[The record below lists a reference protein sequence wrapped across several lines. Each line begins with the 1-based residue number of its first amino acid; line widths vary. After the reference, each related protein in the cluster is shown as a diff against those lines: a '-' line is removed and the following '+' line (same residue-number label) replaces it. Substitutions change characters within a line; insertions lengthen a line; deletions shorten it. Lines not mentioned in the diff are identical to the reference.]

1 MSKNISKSREIAFNV
16 LNGVF
21 SNKAYSTL
29 SLRYS
34 EQMQDANREDKALAT
49 EIVYGTIRNLIYI
62 DHILSKFLRRK
73 VSDMPILT
81 ILRMSAYQL
90 LFLQGVPTYA
100 VCDQAVRLAEVHGHS
115 SHKGFVNAVLR
126 NIIRSKDKI
135 QAEHVDTQIAAS
147 MPDVVFDAYL
157 KSIQEMYLSNSQPI
171 DDEKARSLAEKAAF
185 VTTYAQD
192 VTVRANTLKISTEE
206 FEQAME
212 DMGVQYKALSLM
224 DGAYRLEKG
233 GDVQLLVSGME
244 PGSFAVQDASS
255 MMPPL
260 LLDPNPGDLVLD
272 LCSAPGSKTMLMA
285 QHMDNKGR
293 IIACDIHD
301 FRLKLVDNM
310 AKLQGVNIVETK
322 CCDVSKEQLVP
333 DGIADCIL
341 ADVPCSGLGVI
352 GKKPEIKY
360 SVTQKDIED
369 TAELQLAILE
379 RQWPCLKEGGTLV
392 YSTCTCAVQEN
403 IEVIQKFIDK
413 HPDCQTVRTRA
424 FGEVMSSAGR
434 RVGLTHRH
442 RGMVQI
448 MPGLY
453 NADGFFV
460 AKLRKGK

>member
-1 MSKNISKSREIAFNV
+1 MEKSISKSREIAFNV

-62 DHILSKFLRRK
+62 DHVLAKFLRRK

-81 ILRMSAYQL
+81 ILRMSAYQI

-100 VCDQAVRLAEVHGHS
+100 ICDQAVRLAEVHGHS

-126 NIIRSKDKI
+126 NVIRSKESI
-135 QAEHVDTQIAAS
+135 SAEHVDTQIAAS
-147 MPDVVFDAYL
+147 MPDLIFDAYI
-157 KSIQEMYLSNSQPI
+157 KTIQEMYTSNGEPI
-171 DDEKARSLAEKAAF
+171 DSETALSLAEKAAYA
-185 VTTYAQD
+185 TTYAQE
-192 VTVRANTLKISTEE
+192 VTIRANTLKMSTEA

-212 DMGVQYKALSLM
+212 DLGVEYKALPLM

-233 GDVQLLVSGME
+233 GDVQVLVNGME
-244 PGSFAVQDASS
+244 PGSFAVQDPSS

-285 QHMDNKGR
+285 QQMDNKGK
-293 IIACDIHD
+293 IVACDIHD
-301 FRLKLVDNM
+301 FRVKLVDNV
-310 AKLQGVNIVETK
+310 AKLQGVDIVETR
-322 CCDVSKEQLVP
+322 CVDVSKEQLVP
-333 DGIADCIL
+333 DGTADCIL

-392 YSTCTCAVQEN
+392 YSTCTCALEEN
-403 IEVIQKFIDK
+403 LGVIRKFMEK
-413 HPDCQTVRTRA
+413 HPECQTVRTRA
-424 FGEVMSSAGR
+424 FAEVMSTAGR
-434 RVGLTHRH
+434 RVNLNHKH